1 MKTFTDYEIL
11 MVYLKECEDKQLE
24 NDILSSPE
32 ACIRLAELEIEM
44 SHIED
49 NLNHDNLVDDYG
61 SQLWNN
67 IASKLEE
74 PQKSNWIDKLGHYI
88 LSSGF
93 SKVGLAAVF
102 VASISFYF
110 IGHNQ
115 AELDNQNNNNQ
126 LLSQSMQLYL
136 AQTDVFLT
144 QVKNTTN
151 QSYSPLMLTTAKQLL
166 STNRI
171 FKAATINRKD
181 KQMSR
186 LLTEIE
192 LVLTEFSNSS
202 PEQSK
207 NYLYDY
213 NNELLFKV
221 KSTNKQ
227 LRGQQFK
234 LQQIKKQ
241 TTVI

>member
-32 ACIRLAELEIEM
+32 ACKRLAELEIEM
-44 SHIED
+44 DHIED
-49 NLNHDNLVDDYG
+49 NLNNDNLADDYG

-67 IASKLEE
+67 IASKLDE
-74 PQKSNWIDKLGHYI
+74 PQQLSWFNKLSRFI
-88 LSSGF
+88 LTPNF
-93 SKVGLAAVF
+93 SKTGLAALLI
-102 VASISFYF
+102 ASVSFYF

-126 LLSQSMQLYL
+126 LLAQSMQLYL

-144 QVKNTTN
+144 QVKNSPN
-151 QSYSPLMLTTAKQLL
+151 QSHSPLMLTTAKQLL

-171 FKAATINRKD
+171 FKAANTNRQD

-192 LVLTEFSNSS
+192 QVLTEFSNSS
-202 PEQSK
+202 AQQPK

-213 NNELLFKV
+213 TNELLFKV
-221 KSTNKQ
+221 KSTKKQ
-227 LRGQQFK
+227 LKGQQV
-234 LQQIKKQ
+234 KKQ
-241 TTVI
+241 TTAI